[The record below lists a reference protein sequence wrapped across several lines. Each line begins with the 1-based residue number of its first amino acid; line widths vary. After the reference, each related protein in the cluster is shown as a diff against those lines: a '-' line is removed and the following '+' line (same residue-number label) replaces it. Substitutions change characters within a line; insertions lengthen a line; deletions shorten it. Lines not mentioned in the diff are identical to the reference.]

1 MLILRTLNQIK
12 LQSHPILSGRTNTS
26 LNWNLKESCDL
37 KKNPNMYPKHTSHSN
52 LAAEIHSIMGN
63 RQSLIGYYLN
73 CVFLAGY
80 VQIRVNDC
88 GNTSRHQVPA
98 CHYNLLTESDR
109 WQADHI
115 TGFSFS
121 GGKGKKKK
129 IRREGGPNASDV
141 GLWPCIWILRL
152 KVSAVQQLALEQ
164 FNGGGEHMVLKQIPG
179 GTRPSLG
186 ASQLS
191 LTVTEDHFLLD
202 GSTSVSVLYARH
214 NTLYSDIVD

>member
-1 MLILRTLNQIK
+1 
-12 LQSHPILSGRTNTS
+12 
-26 LNWNLKESCDL
+26 
-37 KKNPNMYPKHTSHSN
+37 MYPKHTSHLN
-52 LAAEIHSIMGN
+52 LTAEIHSIMGN

-80 VQIRVNDC
+80 LQIRLNGC
-88 GNTSRHQVPA
+88 GNTSRHQIPA

-115 TGFSFS
+115 TGFSLS
-121 GGKGKKKK
+121 GEK

-152 KVSAVQQLALEQ
+152 KVSAVQQLALKQ

-179 GTRPSLG
+179 GTLPSLG

-202 GSTSVSVLYARH
+202 GSTSFYVLYARH
-214 NTLYSDIVD
+214 NTLYNDIVD

>member
-109 WQADHI
+109 WQADHS

-129 IRREGGPNASDV
+129 KSDGRSKCIRCGFVTMHMNSEVKGQCSATV
-141 GLWPCIWILRL
+141 GVRAIQRRRRAYGAETDPRGNPSIL
-152 KVSAVQQLALEQ
+152 
-164 FNGGGEHMVLKQIPG
+164 GH
-179 GTRPSLG
+179 
-186 ASQLS
+186 
-191 LTVTEDHFLLD
+191 
-202 GSTSVSVLYARH
+202 Y
-214 NTLYSDIVD
+214 